1 MAGIE
6 IRFDLK
12 IFKQK
17 IVVAME
23 TAVLD
28 KA

>member
-1 MAGIE
+1 MADNE
-6 IRFDLK
+6 ILFDLK
-12 IFKQK
+12 ICKQK